1 MTNDINECLT
11 VSKMTSTIIK
21 TNILPPF
28 TFKEIGSKNNMP
40 WAQGQQIKSWYS
52 NPELSSSSS
61 LLHFYAA
68 TKAFQKK
75 KKYQKKK
82 KKPNGSHFSVLIS

>member
-1 MTNDINECLT
+1 MTNDINKWECLT

-28 TFKEIGSKNNMP
+28 TFKEIGSENNMP
-40 WAQGQQIKSWYS
+40 WAHGQQIKSWYS

-61 LLHFYAA
+61 LLHFDAA
-68 TKAFQKK
+68 TKAFQTKK
-75 KKYQKKK
+75 TDKKK
-82 KKPNGSHFSVLIS
+82 KKA